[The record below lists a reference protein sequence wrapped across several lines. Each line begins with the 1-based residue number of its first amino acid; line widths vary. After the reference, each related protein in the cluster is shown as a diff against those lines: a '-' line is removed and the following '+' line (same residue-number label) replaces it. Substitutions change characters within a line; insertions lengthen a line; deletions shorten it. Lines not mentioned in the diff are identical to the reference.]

1 MKLGL
6 DVGSTTI
13 KYVVLDDNENIILK
27 DYKRHYSH
35 IKENVLEIRV
45 FDSWSSNI
53 LAIYRFLYTMYIRT
67 FFIMSIFLFFSL
79 LTVVKSC

>member
-35 IKENVLEIRV
+35 IKEM
-45 FDSWSSNI
+45 F
-53 LAIYRFLYTMYIRT
+53 
-67 FFIMSIFLFFSL
+67 
-79 LTVVKSC
+79 